1 VPPSPAGPRDGH
13 PLATLRTVTD
23 ESELITFHDDEY
35 DEDKPTRKPR
45 KRWIFLGV
53 LTAVAAMVLIMVSP
67 TLLRVMAQSGA
78 TLTMPEKV
86 GQLTRVDTPSAQ
98 TSANNLVTTLR
109 ATIDLERSEGAV
121 YADDKD
127 QIIML
132 FGGTGLLWNPERELD
147 AVLEIMLDNDE
158 EATRGLA
165 TVDAGPLGGVMKCAP
180 TDDQVVVTA
189 ICGWADHG
197 SIALTVFQG
206 RSPDEAATLTRD
218 LRAASLQR

>member
-1 VPPSPAGPRDGH
+1 VSE
-13 PLATLRTVTD
+13 

-53 LTAVAAMVLIMVSP
+53 LAAMAAMVLIMVSP
-67 TLLRVMAQSGA
+67 TLLRVMAQNGA

-86 GQLTRVDTPSAQ
+86 GQLTRVEGPSAQ
-98 TSANNLVTTLR
+98 TSANNLVTMLR
-109 ATIDLERSEGAV
+109 AAIDLERSEGAI
-121 YADDKD
+121 YTDDND

-132 FGGTGLLWNPERELD
+132 FGGTALLWNPEQELD
-147 AVLEIMLDNDE
+147 AVLNLMLDNDE
-158 EATRGLA
+158 EAIRGMT

-197 SIALTVFQG
+197 SIALAVFQG
-206 RSPDEAATLTRD
+206 RSHEEAAKIMRE